1 MGQADR
7 WLQPEQPGDPDAETK
22 RLDDLS
28 WCDVLDTPPE
38 EAFDRITRTAK
49 FALDVPMALVSLV
62 DRDRQWFKS
71 RQGLAAPETPR
82 EISFCTHAIQRGDV
96 FVVTDSWIDPRFRD
110 NPLVTGMPFIRA
122 YAGQPLTTPRGVRI
136 GTLCVLDTAPRRF
149 SPAQLSTLADLA
161 CLVTDELELR
171 QVATK
176 DSLTGALRRRTF
188 YERASGQVEQA
199 RRYARSLS
207 FVSLDI
213 DHFKAINDRFGHQA
227 GDAILQE
234 VGKLVRT
241 EIRAV
246 DLFAR
251 VGGEEFVLALPETD
265 AQAAAIL
272 AERLRLILE
281 TACVDR
287 ENPSLC
293 VTASFGV
300 AELRSEDRTV
310 DDVLKRADQALC
322 RAKAAGRN
330 LVRIAGCHVA
340 APPDASLRRQDRA
353 RQADVL

>member
-7 WLQPEQPGDPDAETK
+7 WLQPEQPGDPDVETK

-28 WCDVLDTPPE
+28 RYDVLDTPPE
-38 EAFDRITRTAK
+38 EAFDRITRIAS
-49 FALDVPMALVSLV
+49 FALDAPMAQVSLI
-62 DRDRQWFKS
+62 DRDRQWVKS
-71 RQGLAAPETPR
+71 RRGVAAPETPR
-82 EISFCTHAIQRGDV
+82 EISFCTHAIRQGDV
-96 FVVTDSWIDPRFRD
+96 FVVADSWLDPRFRD
-110 NPLVTGMPFIRA
+110 NPLVTGAPFIRA

-188 YERASGQVEQA
+188 YERASDHVEQA
-199 RRYARSLS
+199 RRYGRPLA
-207 FVSLDI
+207 FIALDI

-234 VGKLVRT
+234 VGKLSRA

-251 VGGEEFVLALPETD
+251 VGGEEFVLALPET
-265 AQAAAIL
+265 AAPAAAIL
-272 AERLRLILE
+272 AERLRLVLK
-281 TACVDR
+281 AARVDHGNR
-287 ENPSLC
+287 ALGA
-293 VTASFGV
+293 TASFGV

>member
-1 MGQADR
+1 M
-7 WLQPEQPGDPDAETK
+7 
-22 RLDDLS
+22 
-28 WCDVLDTPPE
+28 
-38 EAFDRITRTAK
+38 
-49 FALDVPMALVSLV
+49 
-62 DRDRQWFKS
+62 
-71 RQGLAAPETPR
+71 
-82 EISFCTHAIQRGDV
+82 
-96 FVVTDSWIDPRFRD
+96 
-110 NPLVTGMPFIRA
+110 
-122 YAGQPLTTPRGVRI
+122 
-136 GTLCVLDTAPRRF
+136 DTAPRRF

-251 VGGEEFVLALPETD
+251 VGGEEFILALPETD

-281 TACVDR
+281 TACVNR
-287 ENPSLC
+287 ENPALC

-300 AELRSEDRTV
+300 AEFRAEDRTV
-310 DDVLKRADQALC
+310 DDVLKRADEALYQ
-322 RAKAAGRN
+322 AKAAGRN
-330 LVRIAGCHVA
+330 RVRRAGRRDAA
-340 APPDASLRRQDRA
+340 APAPSIQNQASRQRASRR
-353 RQADVL
+353 

>member
-1 MGQADR
+1 MEKTHSGGCTGVVEEE
-7 WLQPEQPGDPDAETK
+7 LK
-22 RLDDLS
+22 RLEDLD
-28 WCDVLDTPPE
+28 WYDVLDTPPE

-96 FVVTDSWIDPRFRD
+96 FVVADSWIDPRFRD

-122 YAGQPLTTPRGVRI
+122 YAGQPLTTPRGFRI

-251 VGGEEFVLALPETD
+251 VGGEEFILALPETD
-265 AQAAAIL
+265 AQAAVIL

-300 AELRSEDRTV
+300 AELQAEDGTV
-310 DDVLKRADQALC
+310 DDVLKRADEALYQ
-322 RAKAAGRN
+322 AKAAGRN
-330 LVRIAGCHVA
+330 RVRRAGRRDD
-340 APPDASLRRQDRA
+340 APPAPSIQNQASRQRASRR
-353 RQADVL
+353 